1 MSVQNLLSTL
11 TAVVVSSVSVV
22 AWAYDRFETKE
33 MGKERVERLEARLDR
48 IEGKIDRI
56 LEREGN
62 RN

>member
-56 LEREGN
+56 LERKAD
-62 RN
+62 

>member
-1 MSVQNLLSTL
+1 MLTTL

>member
-1 MSVQNLLSTL
+1 MLSTL

-56 LEREGN
+56 LERKAD
-62 RN
+62 